1 MNDRALRAAQMDDY
15 GGRMATS
22 NSSRLVPTARVDGIL
37 AERVDDELVVF
48 NTETKQA
55 HCLKPLAAFVFER
68 ADGRL
73 TEAELADQAAR
84 ELGEAVGPEDIAG
97 AVAQLRECSLLD
109 EPLVVLNGHSR
120 RDALKSFAFAGA
132 AATAVGPLITSI
144 FAPATAMAAVTV
156 IPIGCPGCTQ
166 NKDCAGN
173 CTGGSGHCCSNPMQT
188 CNLLLS
194 CCVACNNSCRL
205 TSTGQCTVCLPP
217 GQCPSSC
224 PNGNPCPCITSTSC

>member
-1 MNDRALRAAQMDDY
+1 
-15 GGRMATS
+15 MATS
-22 NSSRLVPTARVDGIL
+22 NSSRLVPTAKVDGLL

-73 TEAELADQAAR
+73 TEAELADQASR
-84 ELGEAVGPEDIAG
+84 ELGAGIGPEDIAG
-97 AVAQLRECSLLD
+97 AVAQLREGSLLD

-120 RDALKSFAFAGA
+120 REALKRFAFAGA

-144 FAPATAMAAVTV
+144 FAPSAAMAANVTV
-156 IPIGCPGCTQ
+156 IPIGCPGCVD
-166 NKDCAGN
+166 NHSCAGN
-173 CTGGSGHCCSNPMQT
+173 CTGGSGHCCTNANQS

-194 CCVACNNSCRL
+194 CCVACNNSCKL
-205 TSTGQCTVCLPP
+205 ANGGAACSVCLPP
-217 GQCPSSC
+217 GQCPTTC
-224 PNGNPCPCITSTSC
+224 PTGSPCPCITSTLC